1 MDLIKIISIILLFFL
16 WAYVL
21 YRWIKAERELDK
33 AREETQSYR
42 KEKIRVENDLYKCLQ
57 SKEPMTHGAL
67 KNTSKHKISERHKI
81 DASSWLDKQKENGSI
96 PIKQSFVLK
105 GKSGRYFQDIF
116 EIQAEHV
123 L

>member
-1 MDLIKIISIILLFFL
+1 
-16 WAYVL
+16 
-21 YRWIKAERELDK
+21 
-33 AREETQSYR
+33 
-42 KEKIRVENDLYKCLQ
+42 
-57 SKEPMTHGAL
+57 MTHGAL